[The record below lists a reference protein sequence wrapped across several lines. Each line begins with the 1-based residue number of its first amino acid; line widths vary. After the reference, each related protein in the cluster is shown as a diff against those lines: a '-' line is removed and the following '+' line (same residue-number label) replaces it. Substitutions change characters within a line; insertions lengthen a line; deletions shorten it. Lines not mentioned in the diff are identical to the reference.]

1 MLHSRVKL
9 ILDYV
14 KAVEKG
20 EVPVCHETL
29 RLAYSLCHRL
39 PIMQPNRFKPDF
51 YEVRFLINGMAVS
64 QCIPEVCGNNIFIP
78 INLLT
83 AMQRCQLDY
92 IFGNDYKRLRRS
104 SSVHSTFQSSSWEAG
119 DAQNSGSLLL
129 IIYLLILSLIC
140 PLWNNH

>member
-1 MLHSRVKL
+1 MIYILVAEHLQAQHSAIKMLYSRIKL

-51 YEVRFLINGMAVS
+51 YQVS
-64 QCIPEVCGNNIFIP
+64 
-78 INLLT
+78 
-83 AMQRCQLDY
+83 
-92 IFGNDYKRLRRS
+92 YKI
-104 SSVHSTFQSSSWEAG
+104 G
-119 DAQNSGSLLL
+119 
-129 IIYLLILSLIC
+129 
-140 PLWNNH
+140 